1 MVALITGST
10 GGLGKEIALTFAKD
24 GFDIILHYHNDEVGV
39 LNLASDIRNKYKR
52 TVRMYKA
59 DLTKEEEITKMVE
72 NIKTDY
78 FSLDVLVNNAAIC
91 KDTDLMLKD
100 KKDFLEVMDVNLI
113 APFLLSKQLYPL
125 LKDAGGT
132 IINISSNNALNSY
145 YAESIDYDA
154 SKKALISLT
163 NNLALSFAPE
173 VRVNC
178 LCPGW
183 INTKMNKD
191 LDETF
196 KKQEEEKIFLKRFAE
211 PEEIANVVSFLASSK
226 ASYINNAVITVD
238 GGVK

>member
-10 GGLGKEIALTFAKD
+10 GGLGKEIALTLAKD
-24 GFDIILHYHNDEVGV
+24 GFDIILHYHKDEVGV

-52 TVRMYKA
+52 NVRMYKA
-59 DLTKEEEITKMVE
+59 DLTKEEEINKMVE

-100 KKDFLEVMDVNLI
+100 KKDFLEVMTVNLV
-113 APFLLSKQLYPL
+113 APFLLSKQLSSL

-132 IINISSNNALNSY
+132 IINISSNNAINSY

-163 NNLALSFAPE
+163 NNLAAFFAPE

-178 LCPGW
+178 VCSGW
-183 INTKMNKD
+183 INTKMNKE
-191 LDETF
+191 LAAEF

-226 ASYINNAVITVD
+226 ASYINNAIIVVD

>member
-10 GGLGKEIALTFAKD
+10 GGLGKEIALTLAKD

-59 DLTKEEEITKMVE
+59 DLTSEEEITKMVE
-72 NIKTDY
+72 NIKNDY

-91 KDTDLMLKD
+91 KDTDLMSKD

-125 LKDAGGT
+125 LKDACGT

-145 YAESIDYDA
+145 YAESVDYDA

-183 INTKMNKD
+183 INTRMNKD
-191 LDETF
+191 LEETF

>member
-1 MVALITGST
+1 MIALITGST
-10 GGLGKEIALTFAKD
+10 GGLGKEIALSLAKD
-24 GFDIILHYHNDEVGV
+24 GFDIILHYHNDEVSA
-39 LNLASDIRNKYKR
+39 LNLASDIRNKYKKN
-52 TVRMYKA
+52 VRMYKA
-59 DLTKEEEITKMVE
+59 DLTNEEEITKMVE

-100 KKDFLEVMDVNLI
+100 KKDFIEVMNVNLI

-125 LKDAGGT
+125 LKDACGT

-163 NNLALSFAPE
+163 NNLAAAFAPE

-183 INTKMNKD
+183 INTKMNKN
-191 LDETF
+191 LDVAF

-211 PEEIANVVSFLASSK
+211 PREIANVVSFLASDK